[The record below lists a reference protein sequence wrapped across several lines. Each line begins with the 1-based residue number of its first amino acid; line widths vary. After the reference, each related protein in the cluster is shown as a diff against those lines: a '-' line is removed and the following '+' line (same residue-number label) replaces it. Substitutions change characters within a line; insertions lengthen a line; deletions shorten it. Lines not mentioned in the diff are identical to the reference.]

1 MKTSKTYK
9 APSNRI
15 KIMRETQGYSQEYV
29 ATKLN
34 LSQQAYSNLE
44 KNPDN
49 VSIKRIKEL
58 AEILSVPLTSIIGE
72 EDTYIQQNFQQQGG
86 QASTVMNVQ
95 NNEHVKEIYERY
107 VKDLKEEIQ
116 QLRSQLEFMQGLVK
130 RK

>member
-1 MKTSKTYK
+1 MKTSKQYK

-15 KIMRETQGYSQEYV
+15 KIMREAQGFSQEYV
-29 ATKLN
+29 ASKLN

-49 VSIKRIKEL
+49 VSVKRIKEL
-58 AEILSVPLTSIIGE
+58 SEILSVPITSIIGE

-95 NNEHVKEIYERY
+95 SNDNIKEVYERY
-107 VKDLKEEIQ
+107 IKDLKDYIQ
-116 QLRSQLEFMQGLVK
+116 NLRSQIEFMQGLIK

>member
-15 KIMRETQGYSQEYV
+15 KIMRESQGYSQEYV

-107 VKDLKEEIQ
+107 VIDLKEEIQ

>member
-1 MKTSKTYK
+1 MKSSKTYK

-15 KIMRETQGYSQEYV
+15 KIMRESQGYSQEYV

-49 VSIKRIKEL
+49 VSIKRMKEL

-95 NNEHVKEIYERY
+95 NNEQAKEIYERY

-116 QLRSQLEFMQGLVK
+116 QLRSQIEFMQDLIK
-130 RK
+130 RN

>member
-15 KIMRETQGYSQEYV
+15 KIMRESQGYSQEYV

-49 VSIKRIKEL
+49 VSIKRMKEL

>member
-15 KIMRETQGYSQEYV
+15 KIMRESQGYSQEYV

-86 QASTVMNVQ
+86 QASTVMHVQ

-116 QLRSQLEFMQGLVK
+116 QLRYQLEFMQGLVK

>member
-1 MKTSKTYK
+1 
-9 APSNRI
+9 
-15 KIMRETQGYSQEYV
+15 MREAQGFSQEYV
-29 ATKLN
+29 ASKLN

-49 VSIKRIKEL
+49 VSVKRMKEL
-58 AEILSVPLTSIIGE
+58 SEILSVPLTSIIGE

-95 NNEHVKEIYERY
+95 SNDNIKEVYERY
-107 VKDLKEEIQ
+107 IKDLKDDIQ
-116 QLRSQLEFMQGLVK
+116 NLRSQIEFMQGLIK

>member
-1 MKTSKTYK
+1 MKTSKQYK

-15 KIMRETQGYSQEYV
+15 KIMREAQGFSQEYV
-29 ATKLN
+29 ASKLN

-49 VSIKRIKEL
+49 VSVKRIKEL
-58 AEILSVPLTSIIGE
+58 SEILSVPITSIIGE

-95 NNEHVKEIYERY
+95 SNDNIKEVYERY
-107 VKDLKEEIQ
+107 IKDLKDDIQ
-116 QLRSQLEFMQGLVK
+116 NLRSQIEFMQGLIK